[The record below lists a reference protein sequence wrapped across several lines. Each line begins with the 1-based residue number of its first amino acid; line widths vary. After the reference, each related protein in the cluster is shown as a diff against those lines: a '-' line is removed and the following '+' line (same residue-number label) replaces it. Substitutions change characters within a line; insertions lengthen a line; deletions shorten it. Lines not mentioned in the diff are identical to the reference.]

1 MSLTCSEGCVL
12 NKTAGALGLLTEAM
26 VSGTLLMF
34 TKYEVV
40 IRQRQLFVG
49 ELIALGP
56 QLAR

>member
-1 MSLTCSEGCVL
+1 MW
-12 NKTAGALGLLTEAM
+12 NKTAGGLGLLTERM
-26 VSGTLLMF
+26 VSGMLFVF